1 MVLIKIPEKRQK
13 NLVALVEQIKEV
25 IYSQEY
31 DISIIEAIGVL
42 EIVKQDLM
50 SDCSRWQN

>member
-50 SDCSRWQN
+50 SDCSRWKN

>member
-50 SDCSRWQN
+50 SDCSDE